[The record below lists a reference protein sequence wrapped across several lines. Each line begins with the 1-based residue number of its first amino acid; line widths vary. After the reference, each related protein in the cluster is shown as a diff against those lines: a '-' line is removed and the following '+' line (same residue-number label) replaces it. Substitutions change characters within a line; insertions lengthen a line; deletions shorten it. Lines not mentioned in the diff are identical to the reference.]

1 MKKKFIIAV
10 LSVCTLF
17 STTSCDDWLDVVPQ
31 AQVSADKIFST
42 PEGYESVLRGIYIS
56 MTEGAA
62 YGKESTFG
70 MMDVMSQYYTVFTNK
85 QHPLYEASVY
95 NYKNDYIKD
104 VIDAMWLTH
113 YNSIANC
120 NILLENLEYKDE
132 SFFEKHMK
140 NQMKGEALA
149 IRAYL
154 HLDLLR
160 AFALNYDSHPDAM
173 GIPYAESFDQKIH
186 KQLKSKEVLEKI
198 IADLDEAKTL
208 LKTTLSGS
216 SIRFNLYS
224 VIALQARAYYFFGKK
239 TEALE
244 CAKQIIAIANEGRY
258 TWTAESEFTAPMK
271 SRDVI
276 TSKELIFA
284 LQSTDIKQ
292 YFYQVDANKGNAL
305 VLLEPERIYTDGDDF
320 RKYLFGESDN
330 NGQIVSYKYIPIIG
344 EKSYDGIIP
353 MIRLSEMYFIAALS
367 SYENNPEEAVEYL
380 KTVRKM
386 RGASQTINGESYKGF
401 LDEVILEARREFLGE
416 GQMFF
421 WFKRHNLPIPRQ
433 GGEIELTQEQTCL
446 PMPANEIEFG
456 NRIEDYL
463 K

>member
-1 MKKKFIIAV
+1 MKNKLIIAA
-10 LSVCTLF
+10 LSVCSLF

-42 PEGYESVLRGIYIS
+42 PEGYEAVLRGIYIS
-56 MTEGAA
+56 MTESSV
-62 YGKESTFG
+62 YGQESTFG

-85 QHPLYEASVY
+85 QHALYEASVY

-104 VIDAMWLTH
+104 EIDAMWLNH

-120 NILLENLEYKDE
+120 NILLENLEYQDE
-132 SFFEKHMK
+132 AFFDEHMK
-140 NQMKGEALA
+140 NQMTGEALA

-160 AFALNYDSHPDAM
+160 AFALNYEKYPDAM

-186 KQLKSKEVLEKI
+186 KQLKTKEVLDKI
-198 IADLDEAKTL
+198 IADLDKAKEL
-208 LKTTLSGS
+208 LKTTLSGNS
-216 SIRFNLYS
+216 YRFNKYS
-224 VIALQARAYYFFGKK
+224 VIALQARAYYYANKK
-239 TEALE
+239 AEALA
-244 CAKQIIAIANEGRY
+244 CAKEIIKEAEDGRY
-258 TWTAESEFTAPMK
+258 VWTAESDFTAPMK

-284 LQSTDIKQ
+284 LQSTDVKQ
-292 YFYQVDANKGNAL
+292 NFYYMDVNKTNAL

-330 NGQIVSYKYIPIIG
+330 NGKIVSYKYMPIPG
-344 EKSYDGIIP
+344 EKSYEGIIP

-367 SYENNPEEAVEYL
+367 AYDTHAEEAIKYL
-380 KTVRKM
+380 QTVRKM
-386 RGASQTINGESYKGF
+386 RGASPAINGETYKGF
-401 LDEVILEARREFLGE
+401 LDDVTLEARREFLGE
-416 GQMFF
+416 GQMFY
-421 WFKRHNLPIPRQ
+421 WFKRHSLPIPRQ